1 MKKIIFMFVLLFAPL
16 IVKAECSTDEV
27 IRLKSLASKISIT
40 YDYTEK
46 NDYISFSATFHNVHK
61 DLKLIDVTN
70 KEYSSNEEF
79 SDVKIDN
86 LNFSGTYYV
95 NIVSKLQNCKNEL
108 MLKKYYTIP
117 YYNSYSSDELCK
129 GNETKTV
136 CQKWTN
142 TSSITYEQFK
152 KALEE
157 KKDTDTKTS
166 EDDQKSTKP
175 SIITELFV
183 KYYYI
188 LFGGIIVISL
198 TLIIVINKKN
208 SFDFNT

>member
-1 MKKIIFMFVLLFAPL
+1 MISIMKKIIFMFVLLFAPL

-46 NDYISFSATFHNVHK
+46 NGYISFSATFHNVHK

-117 YYNSYSSDELCK
+117 YYNSYSYATSRQVPVVPGKHASYHHPSPSYLLC
-129 GNETKTV
+129 N
-136 CQKWTN
+136 
-142 TSSITYEQFK
+142 
-152 KALEE
+152 
-157 KKDTDTKTS
+157 
-166 EDDQKSTKP
+166 KSVVRSP
-175 SIITELFV
+175 L
-183 KYYYI
+183 
-188 LFGGIIVISL
+188 
-198 TLIIVINKKN
+198 
-208 SFDFNT
+208 

>member
-1 MKKIIFMFVLLFAPL
+1 MRRH
-16 IVKAECSTDEV
+16 ERYDET
-27 IRLKSLASKISIT
+27 LANFQNT
-40 YDYTEK
+40 TP
-46 NDYISFSATFHNVHK
+46 
-61 DLKLIDVTN
+61 
-70 KEYSSNEEF
+70 EF
-79 SDVKIDN
+79 D
-86 LNFSGTYYV
+86 G
-95 NIVSKLQNCKNEL
+95 
-108 MLKKYYTIP
+108 
-117 YYNSYSSDELCK
+117 
-129 GNETKTV
+129 
-136 CQKWTN
+136 
-142 TSSITYEQFK
+142 YEQFK

-157 KKDTDTKTS
+157 KKGTDTKTS

>member
-46 NDYISFSATFHNVHK
+46 NGYISFSATFHNVHK

-108 MLKKYYTIP
+108 MLKKYYTVP
-117 YYNSYSSDELCK
+117 YYNPYSSDELCK

-136 CQKWTN
+136 WSHRYRFRAESEGPVYRGDGRSGLSVRFTDRTEQ
-142 TSSITYEQFK
+142 TSDADS
-152 KALEE
+152 
-157 KKDTDTKTS
+157 
-166 EDDQKSTKP
+166 
-175 SIITELFV
+175 
-183 KYYYI
+183 
-188 LFGGIIVISL
+188 GGHSDLGARAQPIAQG
-198 TLIIVINKKN
+198 T
-208 SFDFNT
+208 

>member
-46 NDYISFSATFHNVHK
+46 NGYISFSATFHNVHK
-61 DLKLIDVTN
+61 DLKLIDVNN

-86 LNFSGTYYV
+86 LNFSGTYY
-95 NIVSKLQNCKNEL
+95 
-108 MLKKYYTIP
+108 P
-117 YYNSYSSDELCK
+117 YSSDELCK

-157 KKDTDTKTS
+157 KKGTDTKTS